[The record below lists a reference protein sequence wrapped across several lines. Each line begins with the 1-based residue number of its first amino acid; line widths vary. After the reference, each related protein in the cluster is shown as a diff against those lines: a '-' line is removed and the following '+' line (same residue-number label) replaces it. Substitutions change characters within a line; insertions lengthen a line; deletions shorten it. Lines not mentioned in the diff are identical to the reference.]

1 MRRPM
6 PLADQTQLLKVQFPL
21 AGMRL
26 PDGETES
33 FFDISTFYWM
43 KMFFF
48 YRISY
53 FARKKRKRNTQSEI
67 VMQEPFILR
76 RSCDFWERTVVN
88 ASSVATLG
96 SSESW
101 TNAETNESLSPECRL
116 VRPNCATWRA
126 DCIAYELCQ
135 CFFFFVFFNKKNIYI
150 LYKISD
156 KSLV

>member
-1 MRRPM
+1 M

-33 FFDISTFYWM
+33 FFDISTFYRM
-43 KMFFF
+43 KMFFFF

-76 RSCDFWERTVVN
+76 RSCDFWERTVGK
-88 ASSVATLG
+88 ASGVPTLG
-96 SSESW
+96 SSES
-101 TNAETNESLSPECRL
+101 
-116 VRPNCATWRA
+116 
-126 DCIAYELCQ
+126 
-135 CFFFFVFFNKKNIYI
+135 
-150 LYKISD
+150 
-156 KSLV
+156 

>member
-48 YRISY
+48 SIE
-53 FARKKRKRNTQSEI
+53 FHILLEKKEKEI
-67 VMQEPFILR
+67 
-76 RSCDFWERTVVN
+76 
-88 ASSVATLG
+88 
-96 SSESW
+96 
-101 TNAETNESLSPECRL
+101 
-116 VRPNCATWRA
+116 PNQK
-126 DCIAYELCQ
+126 L
-135 CFFFFVFFNKKNIYI
+135 
-150 LYKISD
+150 
-156 KSLV
+156 